1 MLTSIQYLVPIL
13 HVRNLDAVSRFFVE
27 LGFEEQWRMGEPA
40 HRAGLYFGPRGN
52 EYVIHL
58 MRREGANDSG
68 ARIYIQVPNVDEVHA
83 GCVASG
89 LSPRDL
95 AVRPY
100 GMRDFDVVG
109 PEEILVGIG
118 TEIEY

>member
-1 MLTSIQYLVPIL
+1 MLTSIEYLVPIL
-13 HVRNLDAVSRFFVE
+13 HVRDLDAVSQFFVK

-40 HRAGLYFGPRGN
+40 HRAGLYFGPRGS

-58 MRREGANDSG
+58 MKREDASDAG
-68 ARIYIQVPNVDEVHA
+68 ARVYIQVPNVDEVYA

-95 AVRPY
+95 AERPY

-118 TEIEY
+118 TEIEH